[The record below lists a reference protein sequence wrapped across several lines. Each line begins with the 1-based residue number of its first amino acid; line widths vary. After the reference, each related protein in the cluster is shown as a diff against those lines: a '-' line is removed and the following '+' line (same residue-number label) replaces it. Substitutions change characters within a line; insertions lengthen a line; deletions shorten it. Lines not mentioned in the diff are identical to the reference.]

1 MSKMESSFFF
11 FTMFA
16 LILRIVPTPMAALP
30 CGNCGE
36 TPVPFP
42 LSTGPKCGDQAYKI
56 RCASGTLWFD
66 ALHNASY
73 AITSINPQAQTMT
86 VAPAPTVRGTCVSSD
101 LGSEGIQLDQN
112 LPFNITA
119 SNTVLLLNCTENMLH
134 LQVPINCSS
143 KCVCHG
149 YIDGTSGLAPCKK
162 GRLCCIFRTGGSQ
175 NEYMIRVHSQ
185 GCMAYQSFVNL
196 NPALP
201 LGKWPRPGLE
211 LMWDTPV
218 EPSCKTELDCREL
231 PFSLCLPDPG
241 NGGQKR
247 CFCKAGR
254 YWDATTG
261 YCQKC
266 GKGRNCKLKRN
277 KGILFGVAGGC
288 GFFLVLSA
296 FLVHRRNQLKRRAQK
311 TLVKQREQIL
321 NAASSS
327 SGKSAKVFSGK
338 EIKKATNNFSR
349 ENLLGSGGFGE
360 VFKGT
365 LDDGTFI
372 AVKRA
377 KPGNTKGTEQVLN
390 EVRILCQVNHRSL
403 VRLLG
408 CCVELEEPQLVYEYV
423 PNGTLF
429 DHLHAFRLRHLTPLT
444 WLRRLVVAH
453 QTADGLAYL
462 HSSAV
467 PPIYHRDVKSSN
479 ILLDEKLDAKVSD
492 FGLSRLVE
500 LSDSEGSHIYTSAQ
514 GTLGYLDPEY
524 YLNLQLT
531 DRSDVYSF
539 GVVLL
544 ELLTS
549 KKAIDFNREEENV
562 NLVVFMKK
570 VMDEGRLMDVVDP
583 FIKEGASKVEI
594 ETLKAMG
601 GLAAACLDERRQ
613 NRPSMKEVADE
624 IEYIIGIVTGDDS
637 TTGDLKI

>member
-1 MSKMESSFFF
+1 MHVCFSGSRPRNSQTYPFVQYEARSDTNLYDVSILKPTIPTLQFLGMSKMETSFFF

-16 LILRIVPTPMAALP
+16 LILRIVPTAMAAQP

-149 YIDGTSGLAPCKK
+149 YIEGTSGLAPCKK

-218 EPSCKTELDCREL
+218 EPACKTELDCREL

-261 YCQKC
+261 YCQ
-266 GKGRNCKLKRN
+266 
-277 KGILFGVAGGC
+277 IAGGC

-377 KPGNTKGTEQVLN
+377 KPGNTKGTDQVLN
-390 EVRILCQVNHRSL
+390 E
-403 VRLLG
+403 
-408 CCVELEEPQLVYEYV
+408 
-423 PNGTLF
+423 
-429 DHLHAFRLRHLTPLT
+429 
-444 WLRRLVVAH
+444 
-453 QTADGLAYL
+453 
-462 HSSAV
+462 
-467 PPIYHRDVKSSN
+467 
-479 ILLDEKLDAKVSD
+479 
-492 FGLSRLVE
+492 
-500 LSDSEGSHIYTSAQ
+500 
-514 GTLGYLDPEY
+514 
-524 YLNLQLT
+524 
-531 DRSDVYSF
+531 
-539 GVVLL
+539 
-544 ELLTS
+544 
-549 KKAIDFNREEENV
+549 AIDFNREEENV

-624 IEYIIGIVTGDDS
+624 IEYIIGIVTGGDDS

>member
-1 MSKMESSFFF
+1 MHVCFSGSRPRNSQTYPFVPYEARSDTNLYDVSILNPTIPTLQFLGMSKMETSFFF

-16 LILRIVPTPMAALP
+16 LILRTVQTAMAALP

-119 SNTVLLLNCTENMLH
+119 SNTVLLLNCTDNMLH

-143 KCVCHG
+143 KCVCHD
-149 YIDGTSGLAPCKK
+149 YVEGTSGLAPCKK

-218 EPSCKTELDCREL
+218 EPACKTELDCREL

-254 YWDATTG
+254 FWDATTG

-266 GKGRNCKLKRN
+266 VKGRNCKLRRN
-277 KGILFGVAGGC
+277 KGILFGGISWINPFTLTLIC
-288 GFFLVLSA
+288 SA
-296 FLVHRRNQLKRRAQK
+296 C
-311 TLVKQREQIL
+311 
-321 NAASSS
+321 
-327 SGKSAKVFSGK
+327 
-338 EIKKATNNFSR
+338 
-349 ENLLGSGGFGE
+349 
-360 VFKGT
+360 
-365 LDDGTFI
+365 
-372 AVKRA
+372 
-377 KPGNTKGTEQVLN
+377 TE
-390 EVRILCQVNHRSL
+390 CQ
-403 VRLLG
+403 
-408 CCVELEEPQLVYEYV
+408 E
-423 PNGTLF
+423 F
-429 DHLHAFRLRHLTPLT
+429 
-444 WLRRLVVAH
+444 
-453 QTADGLAYL
+453 
-462 HSSAV
+462 
-467 PPIYHRDVKSSN
+467 
-479 ILLDEKLDAKVSD
+479 
-492 FGLSRLVE
+492 E
-500 LSDSEGSHIYTSAQ
+500 LSPFRDC
-514 GTLGYLDPEY
+514 
-524 YLNLQLT
+524 LQLLA
-531 DRSDVYSF
+531 
-539 GVVLL
+539 VVGF
-544 ELLTS
+544 S
-549 KKAIDFNREEENV
+549 
-562 NLVVFMKK
+562 
-570 VMDEGRLMDVVDP
+570 
-583 FIKEGASKVEI
+583 
-594 ETLKAMG
+594 
-601 GLAAACLDERRQ
+601 
-613 NRPSMKEVADE
+613 
-624 IEYIIGIVTGDDS
+624 
-637 TTGDLKI
+637 